1 MMLEIYGASDDLIEV
16 EGDVHGEHPASEGLL
31 FLSDG
36 TILEIR
42 YGKGTLAVWE
52 IKLIEKGDLFAT
64 IVPCFD
70 EDADRYSDTAKF
82 EEGIDWVYFTKEI
95 HKVQ

>member
-1 MMLEIYGASDDLIEV
+1 MLVIYGASDDLIEV
-16 EGDVHGEHPASEGLL
+16 EGDVNGEHSASEGLL

-52 IKLIEKGDLFAT
+52 IKLIEKGNLFAT

-70 EDADRYSDTAKF
+70 EDADPYSDTAKF
-82 EEGIDWVYFTKEI
+82 EEGIDWVYFTEEI